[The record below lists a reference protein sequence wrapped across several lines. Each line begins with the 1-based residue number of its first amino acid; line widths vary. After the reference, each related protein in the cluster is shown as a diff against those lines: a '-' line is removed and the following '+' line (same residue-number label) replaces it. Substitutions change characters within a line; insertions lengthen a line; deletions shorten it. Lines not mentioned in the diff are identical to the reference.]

1 MSIEPCQNIKKVKL
15 NKVSKI
21 VGCIA
26 EFKNR
31 AILKFCIGNG
41 SKSYQND
48 EMNNSNDHIEIGM
61 CKCLFT

>member
-1 MSIEPCQNIKKVKL
+1 MSIEPCQNIKKIKL
-15 NKVSKI
+15 NKVSKN

-26 EFKNR
+26 EFKKR
-31 AILKFCIGNG
+31 AILKFCIENG
-41 SKSYQND
+41 SKSYQYD